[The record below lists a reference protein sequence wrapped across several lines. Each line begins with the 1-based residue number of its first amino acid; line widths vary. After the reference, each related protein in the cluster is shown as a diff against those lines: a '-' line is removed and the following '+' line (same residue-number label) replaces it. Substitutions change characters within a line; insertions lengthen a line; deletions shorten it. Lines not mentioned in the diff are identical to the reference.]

1 MEEHLTKILS
11 QDISRVFSSINVMWS
26 NFVILY
32 CISDIM
38 ILDVNVFGSFL
49 LYWIGAPDE

>member
-1 MEEHLTKILS
+1 MEEHLAKILS
-11 QDISRVFSSINVMWS
+11 QGVSRIFSSINVMWS

-38 ILDVNVFGSFL
+38 IPDVNMFGPFL
-49 LYWIGAPDE
+49 LYWIGTPEE